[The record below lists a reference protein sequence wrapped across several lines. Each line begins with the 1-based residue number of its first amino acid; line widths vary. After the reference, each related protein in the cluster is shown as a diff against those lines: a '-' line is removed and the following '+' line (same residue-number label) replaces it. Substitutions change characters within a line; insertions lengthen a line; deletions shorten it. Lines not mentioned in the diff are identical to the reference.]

1 MTSSYEELDDD
12 TFFVALTREEPHELC
27 VTVRFSRQLS

>member
-12 TFFVALTREEPHELC
+12 TLVMALTREEPDELC
-27 VTVRFSRQLS
+27 VAVRFSGQRS